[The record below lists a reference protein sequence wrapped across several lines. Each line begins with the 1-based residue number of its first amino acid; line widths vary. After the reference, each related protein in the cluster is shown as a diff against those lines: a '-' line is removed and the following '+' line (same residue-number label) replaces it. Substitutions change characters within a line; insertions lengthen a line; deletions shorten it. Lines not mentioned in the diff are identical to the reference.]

1 MINIDK
7 HTLTMIQKFI
17 AALASI
23 IGLTVGALF
32 ALSSYKKPEF
42 LGISIQTYN
51 EIGSISVIFM
61 IFIVLLLF
69 VWFVIILWANFN
81 NNLDLQQENN
91 DLHTKVNSL
100 NQELSIIT
108 ENNKGLKQEIKTK
121 LAQIKE
127 LQSANET
134 INTYASQIL
143 SMQSQITM
151 AQANLVDQYE
161 KLSLTPNFIEQIN
174 EGTIQNGK

>member
-1 MINIDK
+1 
-7 HTLTMIQKFI
+7 MIQKFI
-17 AALASI
+17 AGLASI
-23 IGLTVGALF
+23 IAVTVGALF
-32 ALSSYKKPEF
+32 ALSSYKKPKF

-51 EIGSISVIFM
+51 VIGSIAVPLM
-61 IFIVLLLF
+61 IFILSVLV
-69 VWFVIILWANFN
+69 VWFVIILLSSFN
-81 NNLDLQQENN
+81 NNLDLEQKNT
-91 DLHTKVNSL
+91 DLQNQVKSL
-100 NQELSIIT
+100 NQKLDTIT

-143 SMQSQITM
+143 TMQSQITM
-151 AQANLVDQYE
+151 AQANLMDQYE
-161 KLSLTPNFIEQIN
+161 KLSLTPKFIEKIN